1 MPLVE
6 HHCFGKPFHILWK
19 PRQGLYFSMTCDCND
34 CQPVASFQSQDRASG
49 CAGRGTSDSFSA
61 GKNFS
66 WNWSSKWN
74 SFLVLA
80 SLNCTSC
87 SHHPLTSDRAGHPV
101 NWEYGFLMIKISSQ
115 SAWFIRRWIFSTKT
129 AMITWT
135 TTTTL
140 SSWCVTCLSCHRWAL
155 VEQQQLAWEREKQ
168 TWHGNQRLD
177 LDPKNDCKNDVK
189 WCKNYVKIMVIK
201 VSSSD

>member
-19 PRQGLYFSMTCDCND
+19 PRQGLYFSMLSCDCND
-34 CQPVASFQSQDRASG
+34 CQPAASSQSQDRASG

-80 SLNCTSC
+80 SLNCTGC
-87 SHHPLTSDRAGHPV
+87 PHHPLTSDRAGHQV
-101 NWEYGFLMIKISSQ
+101 NWEYGFFKRM
-115 SAWFIRRWIFSTKT
+115 WFIRRWIFSTKT
-129 AMITWT
+129 AMITWTT

-168 TWHGNQRLD
+168 TWHGNQSLIVGLD
-177 LDPKNDCKNDVK
+177 LDPKND
-189 WCKNYVKIMVIK
+189 CKNYVKIMVIK
-201 VSSSD
+201 VWSSD